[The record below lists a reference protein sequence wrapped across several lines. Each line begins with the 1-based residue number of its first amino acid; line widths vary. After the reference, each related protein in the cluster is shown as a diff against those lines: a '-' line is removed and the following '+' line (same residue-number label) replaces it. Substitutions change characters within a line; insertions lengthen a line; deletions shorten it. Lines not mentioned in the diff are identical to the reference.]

1 MFLFAI
7 KKHRRLQNSS
17 IPKKA
22 FENYTYFGNNSYE
35 FPQSVFSGS
44 ITGYKF
50 LATDRGAVPAKNRQR
65 EKKRLAI

>member
-1 MFLFAI
+1 LFAI

-17 IPKKA
+17 IPKKT
-22 FENYTYFGNNSYE
+22 FENYKYFSKNNYG

-50 LATDRGAVPAKNRQR
+50 LATECGAVPAKNRR
-65 EKKRLAI
+65 RDNNRLAI